1 MWHVSS
7 RSGVATLRT
16 AIHLLL
22 TYLRKLCVPRSG
34 DAENARQVAE
44 KDGADPGRRAMRA
57 RRPEVPVDD
66 DHRDENGEDVHD
78 EREEQVLGDQRDVVG
93 RRRENLRH
101 EQ

>member
-1 MWHVSS
+1 M
-7 RSGVATLRT
+7 
-16 AIHLLL
+16 
-22 TYLRKLCVPRSG
+22 
-34 DAENARQVAE
+34 
-44 KDGADPGRRAMRA
+44 DPGRRAMRA

>member
-1 MWHVSS
+1 M
-7 RSGVATLRT
+7 
-16 AIHLLL
+16 
-22 TYLRKLCVPRSG
+22 
-34 DAENARQVAE
+34 
-44 KDGADPGRRAMRA
+44 DPGRRTMRA